1 MAGGRK
7 SGVARACVAVG
18 VGLAAVAAGASAAR
32 SLAQDDPP
40 MATTMPNPDI
50 IEPLPVMP
58 ADGNDTMMM
67 GNDTMMMGADG
78 NATAGMDM
86 SDMMPVTM
94 PNPDIIEPL
103 PVLPA
108 TDEEGGAQIVS
119 EGTDEEGNPQITV
132 ETGMGEVT
140 LTASETTV
148 TIPGFPAFNIP
159 GFGGLPG
166 FRFPGTPDI
175 QIPAVQIVGNVVPS
189 EDP

>member
-1 MAGGRK
+1 
-7 SGVARACVAVG
+7 
-18 VGLAAVAAGASAAR
+18 
-32 SLAQDDPP
+32 

-67 GNDTMMMGADG
+67 GNDTMMMGDDTMMMGTDG

-86 SDMMPVTM
+86 SDMIPVTM

-103 PVLPA
+103 PVQPT
-108 TDEEGGAQIVS
+108 TDEEGGVQVVS
-119 EGTDEEGNPQITV
+119 NGTDEEGNPQITV

-175 QIPAVQIVGNVVPS
+175 QIPAVQIIGNVVPS